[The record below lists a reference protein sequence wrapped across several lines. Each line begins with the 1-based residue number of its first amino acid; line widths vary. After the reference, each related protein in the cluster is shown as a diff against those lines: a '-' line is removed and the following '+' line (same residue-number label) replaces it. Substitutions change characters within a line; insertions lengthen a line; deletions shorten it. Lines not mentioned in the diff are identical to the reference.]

1 MGYYEKYGLTLCPLI
16 RDRVCSNCL
25 SENRIITGLTPYFSQ
40 KKSYMIKNNI
50 LKVGIIGYGAI
61 GRTVADYI
69 ENGEAGKSEL
79 VSILCRNRKKH
90 LEGNSKQTAKLKS
103 FITDESEK
111 FFSAKP
117 DIIIEAAGQDTLKL
131 YGLEVLK
138 RGINLLATS
147 VGLFTNDG
155 ILNEFIEI
163 AEQSG
168 SRILLA
174 SGALP
179 AIDWMSA
186 ASLSEVRKVSITQT
200 KPVTSWIGTP
210 ADELIDLGAIE
221 KPTCF
226 FQGTAREAASTFPKS
241 SNITAMLALAT
252 AGLDS
257 TMVNLVADPTNQK
270 MSTYIDFDSVA
281 GQLQVNWQ
289 GVPSELNPS
298 TSADVPLSVVKSI
311 RNLSSII
318 SYGV

>member
-1 MGYYEKYGLTLCPLI
+1 MKQN
-16 RDRVCSNCL
+16 D
-25 SENRIITGLTPYFSQ
+25 
-40 KKSYMIKNNI
+40 I

-90 LEGNSKQTAKLKS
+90 LDGNSKQTAKLKS
-103 FITDESEK
+103 FITDESEE
-111 FFSAKP
+111 FFSTKP

-131 YGLEVLK
+131 YGLEVLE
-138 RGINLLATS
+138 RGIDLLVTS
-147 VGLFTNDG
+147 IGLFTNDG
-155 ILNEFIEI
+155 LLNEFIEI
-163 AEQSG
+163 AEQSS

-186 ASLSEVRKVSITQT
+186 ASLSGVREVSITQT
-200 KPVTSWIGTP
+200 KPVASWIGTS
-210 ADELIDLGAIE
+210 ADKLIDLRAID
-221 KPTCF
+221 KATCF
-226 FQGTAREAASTFPKS
+226 FQGTAREAASTFPRS

-257 TMVNLVADPTNQK
+257 TMVKLIADPTSPG
-270 MSTYIDFDSVA
+270 MSTHIDFDSLA
-281 GQLQVNWQ
+281 GQLQVDWQ
-289 GVPSELNPS
+289 GVPSKLNPS
-298 TSADVPLSVVKSI
+298 TSADVPLSVVRSI

-318 SYGV
+318 NYGV